1 MLKNKPRKDF
11 FFFFSLLFLHNAKCK
26 MQKTISRSI
35 KKLGASTEMIKLLLT
50 LIMRTIMHI

>member
-1 MLKNKPRKDF
+1 MQNAEDDF
-11 FFFFSLLFLHNAKCK
+11 
-26 MQKTISRSI
+26 TRSI